1 MRRTMGSSKVQG
13 SSKTLGIPQ
22 LHITDDV
29 KTQILDLNSKR
40 FNLEDKGK
48 YVSTRFVMQRPGL

>member
-40 FNLEDKGK
+40 FNLEDRGR
-48 YVSTRFVMQRPGL
+48 YVSRRFMKQRLGS

>member
-1 MRRTMGSSKVQG
+1 MGSSKVQG

-40 FNLEDKGK
+40 FNLEDRGR
-48 YVSTRFVMQRPGL
+48 YVSRRFMKQRLGS